1 MSSLAITRS
10 ARQPSQVA
18 SGKSQVLIVT
28 DGLDRLRGLKA
39 SMQTGEI
46 EITGAASPDELSRA
60 CDHDHDLA
68 VIDVSPDRLPEAL
81 HMLRSSEKHRKI
93 SVLVEASRIVV
104 APDLA
109 GLLPK
114 YRAMPCSR
122 FDLLKLARYLTT
134 GEAQPRN
141 KRMLL

>member
-1 MSSLAITRS
+1 MSSLAITRG
-10 ARQPSQVA
+10 ARQHSQAA

-60 CDHDHDLA
+60 CHHYHDLA
-68 VIDVSPDRLPEAL
+68 VIDVSPERLPEAL
-81 HMLRSSEKHRKI
+81 RMLRSSERHRKI
-93 SVLVEASRIVV
+93 SVLVEASRIVS
-104 APDLA
+104 APGLA

-134 GEAQPRN
+134 NEAQPRN